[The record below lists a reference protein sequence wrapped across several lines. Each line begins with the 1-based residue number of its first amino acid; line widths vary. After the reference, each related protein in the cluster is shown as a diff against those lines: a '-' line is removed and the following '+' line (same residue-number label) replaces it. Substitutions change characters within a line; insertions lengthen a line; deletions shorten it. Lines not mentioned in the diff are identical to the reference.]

1 MKTRALSLAILLLGA
16 TGVAT
21 ADQDDHRGW
30 DHDTGRG
37 WDHDRGRGWSDKHSL
52 PTQAPEIDP
61 ASLGAALTLLG
72 GGLAVLRGRRPMN
85 SKK

>member
-1 MKTRALSLAILLLGA
+1 MKIRALSLTILLLGA

-21 ADQDDHRGW
+21 ADQDDHHHW
-30 DHDTGRG
+30 N
-37 WDHDRGRGWSDKHSL
+37 HDRGHGWSDRHSS

-61 ASLGAALTLLG
+61 ASLVAALTLLG
-72 GGLAVLRGRRPMN
+72 GGLAVLRGRRPVN